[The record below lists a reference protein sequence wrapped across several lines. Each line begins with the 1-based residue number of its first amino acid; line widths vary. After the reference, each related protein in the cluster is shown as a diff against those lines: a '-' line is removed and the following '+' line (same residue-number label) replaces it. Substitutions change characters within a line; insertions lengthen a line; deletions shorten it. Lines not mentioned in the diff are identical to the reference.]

1 MVAYRRPFLCVHI
14 EALNRRSDLRWYMFL
29 FFPHTEEVGA
39 SAITEWKS
47 DLTLM
52 ADFPPPEYSKKAV
65 VRAGVALSGT
75 LQHHPEKFDEYV
87 RLFRIAHDWRSS
99 HMPPLDRITRE
110 LQANIRKTNVPA
122 VIGAR
127 VKRMWSIRRKLAR
140 STTTLVQMQD
150 IGGCR
155 AIVPSMGD
163 LNKLVAH
170 YREGGSRH
178 DLRGDTSYVTAPKP
192 DGYRSH
198 HIVLGY
204 SAPNFATEA
213 LNGRRIE
220 VQIRTQLQHAWA
232 TAVEAV
238 GLYTKQNLKGGE
250 GSKDWLK
257 LFMLLSAEFAEA
269 EGVGAALGS
278 RAKSRRRQQIAALDK
293 KLNAVDRLRHLN
305 RAFRISENYVTES
318 KYFLI
323 RYDFDNHTV
332 VVSGYDT
339 MRAGND
345 EYSVQERGNV
355 ESNAVLV
362 EVARVEDLRVAYPN
376 YFFDVSL
383 FVRNFRNILA
393 NIPMVLQLD
402 APAEASRPATDLSWI
417 NTYNAD
423 RKSMRLRQRRL

>member
-1 MVAYRRPFLCVHI
+1 MP
-14 EALNRRSDLRWYMFL
+14 
-29 FFPHTEEVGA
+29 
-39 SAITEWKS
+39 
-47 DLTLM
+47 
-52 ADFPPPEYSKKAV
+52 DFPPPEYSKKAV
-65 VRAGVALSGT
+65 VKAGEALSGT
-75 LQHHPEKFDEYV
+75 LQHHPDRFNEYV

-99 HMPPLDRITRE
+99 HVPPLDRISRE
-110 LQANIRKTNVPA
+110 LQANIRKVGVRA
-122 VIGAR
+122 VTAAR

-155 AIVPSMGD
+155 AIVPSMEE
-163 LNKLVAH
+163 LNRLVAH
-170 YREGGSRH
+170 YRAGGSRH
-178 DLRGDTSYVTAPKP
+178 DLREDTSYIREPKL

-198 HIVLGY
+198 HIVLSY
-204 SAPNFATEA
+204 LAPSEATEA

-238 GLYTKQNLKGGE
+238 GLYTKQNLKGGD
-250 GSKDWLK
+250 GNQDWLR
-257 LFMLLSAEFAEA
+257 LFLLISAEFSEA
-269 EGVGAALGS
+269 EGVGAVLGPGS
-278 RAKSRRRQQIAALDK
+278 RSRRRQQIAALDK
-293 KLNAVDRLRHLN
+293 KLDAVERLRHLN
-305 RAFRISENYVTES
+305 RAFKISENYVTES

-323 RYDFDNHTV
+323 RYDPEKHTV

-339 MRAGND
+339 MGAGND
-345 EYSVQERGNV
+345 EYSVQERGNI

-362 EVARVEDLRVAYPN
+362 EVARVEDLRIAYPN

-393 NIPMVLQLD
+393 GIPIVLQLD
-402 APAEASRPATDLSWI
+402 AQPEARPATDLSWI

-423 RKSMRLRQRRL
+423 RQSMRWRRKRL